1 MTEGIVLQEKTQP
14 RSRRFFIFFLVA
26 AGIVALDQWTKR
38 LVIQSIP
45 MNTSWIP
52 ESMKWLSPYIRL
64 IHIQNHGASF
74 GMFQNGNTFFII
86 LTVVIVAGIV
96 YYVSRMEHPSDWM
109 WVAAGLYLGG
119 AVGNL
124 IDRITI
130 GAVTDFVSVGTFYIF
145 NLADASINVSVVMLL
160 LLSWFHE
167 RKPAPP
173 PEPLNTNENP

>member
-1 MTEGIVLQEKTQP
+1 MTEEMALQEKTQP

-26 AGIVALDQWTKR
+26 VGIIVLDQWTKW

-45 MNTSWIP
+45 LNTSWLP
-52 ESMKWLSPYIRL
+52 ESMDWLSPYARL
-64 IHIQNHGASF
+64 LHIQNRGASF

-86 LTVVIVAGIV
+86 LTSVIVAGIV
-96 YYVSRMEHPSDWM
+96 YYVSRMDHPSDWM
-109 WVAAGLYLGG
+109 WVAAGMYLGG

-124 IDRITI
+124 IDRLTI

-145 NLADASINVSVVMLL
+145 NVADASINVSVVLLL

-167 RKPAPP
+167 RKSSAPETE
-173 PEPLNTNENP
+173 PENESS